1 MPKPILAAKKGRAAL
16 DATPVRVV
24 MLSLDSHLA
33 STIERAQADLR
44 TLLPGLS
51 ISMHAATDWN
61 EDPESL
67 VRCREDIS
75 QGDIIIVTMLV
86 MEEHILPVLPTLQAR
101 RDACDAMVVCMSAA
115 EMMRLTRMG
124 GFRMD
129 GTGGGPMA
137 LLRRLR
143 GKSKPNENKNAGAQ
157 QMSMLRRIPKLLRFI
172 PGTAQD
178 VRAYFLT
185 LQYWLAGSDENVAA
199 LVTFLIDRYADG
211 PRRGLRG
218 LLKVPPPVEYAEV
231 GLYHPRLAGRV
242 GEDLARV
249 PMPARPA
256 RGRVGLLLMR
266 SYVLAGNTAHYD
278 SVIEALEERGL
289 QVVPAFASGLD
300 ARPAIER
307 FFVRNGKAVVDAV
320 VSLTGFSLVGG
331 PAYNDNHAAQEVLA
345 GLDVPYIT
353 ALAVE
358 FQTLEQWQT
367 SDQGLMPVE
376 ATMMVAIPELDGATG
391 PLVFG
396 GRSNAALP
404 ERARDMQP
412 QTERIEVLAER
423 VERLVRLRH
432 TPRSQRK
439 IAMVLFNFPP
449 NAGNTGTAAYLSVFA
464 SLFNTLTELRDAGYG
479 VEVPESVDV
488 LRESIINGNAARYGA
503 HANVHARVRTDDH
516 VRRETWL
523 REIEKQWGP
532 APGRQQTDGASLFV
546 LGQSFGNVFVGVQPA
561 FGYEGDPM
569 RLQFEKGFTPT
580 HAFSAFYRWI
590 NEDFGAHAVL
600 HFGTHGAL
608 EFMPGK
614 QAGLCGTCWPD
625 RLIGALPNFYL
636 YASNNPSEGMIAK
649 RRSAATL
656 VSYLTPPIAHA
667 GLYRGLIDLKVS
679 LERFRGLAPESQA
692 ERGQLAELIQA
703 QAAEMDLTAAEPPWG
718 VAAEDCVARLAE
730 TVLELEY
737 TLIPHG
743 LHVVGKPPSADQRA
757 DMLLAVAEASHDARP
772 AKPAIEAL
780 VAGQTPEA
788 ALALAGMAPEE
799 ANLTLFRELANTDHL
814 LAQDTELPGIVHA
827 LDGCYVRPAPGGDL
841 LRTPDI
847 LPTGRNL
854 HGFDPFRL
862 PSAFAV
868 RDGTAQAARLLE
880 RHLVEGNPFPESIAL
895 VLWGTDNLKT
905 EGGPIAQALALMGTR
920 PRFDSYGRL
929 AGASLIPLEEL
940 GRPRV
945 DVVMTLSGIF
955 RDLLPLQTRMLAE
968 AAYLAAVAEEPEE
981 RNFVRKHALAYQAA
995 KGCDLETAALRVF
1008 SNADGAYGA
1017 NVNYLVDSSRWGEE
1031 DELAE
1036 TYTRRKCFAFGRTG
1050 KLVRQPDLLC
1060 SVLADVQ
1067 LAYQNLDSVE
1077 LGVTTIDHYF
1087 DTLGGISRAVS
1098 RSKGGDIPVYIG
1110 DQTRGNGVVRTLAE
1124 QVAVET
1130 RTRMLNPKWYE
1141 GMLEHGYEGVRQIEV
1156 HITNTMGWSATTG
1169 QVAPWVYQRLTETYV
1184 LDAEMRE
1191 RLAALNPTASAK
1203 VASRLIEAHERRYWT
1218 PDPATLEALR
1228 RAGEELEDRLE
1239 GVLEAAA

>member
-1 MPKPILAAKKGRAAL
+1 MPKPILAAKKGHASL
-16 DATPVRVV
+16 DTTPVRVV

-44 TLLPGLS
+44 TVLPGLS

-67 VRCREDIS
+67 VRCLADIS
-75 QGDIIIVTMLV
+75 RGDIIMVTMLV

-199 LVTFLIDRYADG
+199 LVTFLIDRYAEG

-218 LLKVPPPVEYAEV
+218 LFKVPPPVEYAEV
-231 GLYHPRLAGRV
+231 GLYHPRLRGRV

-278 SVIEALEERGL
+278 SVIEALEGRGL

-307 FFVRNGKAVVDAV
+307 FFIRNGKALVDAV

-367 SDQGLMPVE
+367 SAQGLMPVE

-523 REIEKQWGP
+523 KEIEKQWGP

-590 NEDFGAHAVL
+590 SEEFGAHAVL

-679 LERFRGLAPESQA
+679 LERFRGLAPENQD

-703 QAAEMDLTAAEPPWG
+703 QAAEMDLTAAEPAWG
-718 VAAEDCVARLAE
+718 REAEDCVARLAA

-757 DMLLAVAEASHDARP
+757 DMLLAVAEASHDVRP
-772 AKPAIEAL
+772 AKPAIAAL

-788 ALALAGMAPEE
+788 VLALAGLAPEE
-799 ANLTLFRELANTDHL
+799 ANLTLFRELANTDRL
-814 LAQDTELPGIVHA
+814 LAKDTELPGIVHA

-868 RDGTAQAARLLE
+868 RDGDAQAARLLE
-880 RHLVEGNPFPESIAL
+880 RHLAEGNKFPESIAL

-1050 KLVRQPDLLC
+1050 KLMRQPELLC
-1060 SVLADVQ
+1060 SVLSDVQ